1 MATIAEANA
10 CLREIALRYPEA
22 IEDHPWGH
30 DAYKVRGKMFLS
42 ASEHEGTLYVTV
54 KLPQSFEFAVEYPFA
69 APAGYGLGK
78 SRWVTS
84 AFRAGDDVPLDV
96 LEAWVAESF
105 RAVAPK
111 KLVKALESAG

>member
-1 MATIAEANA
+1 MATIAEATA
-10 CLREIALRYPEA
+10 RLRVIALRYPET

-30 DAYKVRGKMFLS
+30 DAWKVRGKMFLS

-54 KLPQSFEFAVEYPFA
+54 KLPQSFEFAIEYPFA

-84 AFRAGDDVPLDV
+84 SFRAGDDIPLDV
-96 LEAWVAESF
+96 LAAWVDESF

-111 KLVKALESAG
+111 KLAGTLPAVA